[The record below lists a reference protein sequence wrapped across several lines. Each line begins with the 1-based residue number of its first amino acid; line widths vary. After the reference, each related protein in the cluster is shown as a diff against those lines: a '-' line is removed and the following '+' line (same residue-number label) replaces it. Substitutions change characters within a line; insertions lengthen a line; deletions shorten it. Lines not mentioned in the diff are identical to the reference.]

1 MVEFFLFSA
10 AKNKRKR
17 KQIKKTKKETI
28 PHLADPPDV
37 QLELAR
43 LLVLCQVRIGLEGGV
58 GGEPDV
64 LVLALGDRVLRF
76 FFLIE
81 NV

>member
-1 MVEFFLFSA
+1 M
-10 AKNKRKR
+10 
-17 KQIKKTKKETI
+17 
-28 PHLADPPDV
+28 